1 MKETLVTFS
10 LCLILF
16 LPTLVLAASDPIPSG
31 ATSGTVVGKITR
43 VYSDRIDVDTG
54 SSAITSIYV
63 DGNTQI
69 NGTTRNTIGRVLGGV
84 IGTTHDLRAGDQIT
98 ATVTRNQEGLVAQ
111 SITTQGAAANNSGSS
126 TTTAPPPAANSGR
139 VCVRDERTSQQGQ
152 IVCGEL
158 VR

>member
-1 MKETLVTFS
+1 MKGILVTLS
-10 LCLILF
+10 LCLMLL
-16 LPTLVLAASDPIPSG
+16 LPTLAISASDPIPAA
-31 ATSGTVVGKITR
+31 ATSDTVQGKITR

-54 SSAITSIYV
+54 STAITSIYV

-84 IGTTHDLRAGDQIT
+84 IGTTHDLKVGDQVT
-98 ATVTRNQEGLVAQ
+98 AIVTRNQEGLVAQ
-111 SITTQGAAANNSGSS
+111 SITTQGTTASSGSS
-126 TTTAPPPAANSGR
+126 SPSTSSPGASSGR
-139 VCVRDERTSQQGQ
+139 VCVRDERSNQQGQ